1 MSNLVNHLGE
11 PIGKTVDDSKLPTQ
25 EQILQDP
32 ITKKF
37 VFLNSDAY
45 PNQTCIGLTSETDF
59 HGVVYKYGKVTLPE
73 QIVDGEVEEKGL
85 PFKFE
90 YDIIENNGIPKENFG
105 DDFFKLLGDILY
117 HIIIAQ
123 SEVGYDTN
131 DRTNNAEQ
139 SGIQWG
145 IL

>member
-1 MSNLVNHLGE
+1 MSKLLNHLGE
-11 PIGKTVDDSKLPTQ
+11 PIKSEVDESKLPTA
-25 EQILQDP
+25 EQIMQDP

-45 PNQTCIGLTSETDF
+45 PNQTCIGLTSETDY

-73 QIVDGEVEEKGL
+73 ELASEEEIEKSGL

-105 DDFFKLLGDILY
+105 DDFFKLIGDILL

-123 SEVGYDTN
+123 SEDGTQIESDN
-131 DRTNNAEQ
+131 RTDSTQ
-139 SGIQWG
+139 
-145 IL
+145 

>member
-1 MSNLVNHLGE
+1 MSKLLNHLGE
-11 PIGKTVDDSKLPTQ
+11 PIDNKVDESKLPTT
-25 EQILQDP
+25 EQILADP

-37 VFLNSDAY
+37 VFLNSETY
-45 PNQTCIGLTSETDF
+45 PDQTCIGLTDETDY
-59 HGVVYKYGKVTLPE
+59 HGVIYKYGQVTIPDENKLLDNE
-73 QIVDGEVEEKGL
+73 HLQLK
-85 PFKFE
+85 FK
-90 YDIIENNGIPKENFG
+90 YDILENNGIPKENFG

-139 SGIQWG
+139 SGIQ
-145 IL
+145 

>member
-45 PNQTCIGLTSETDF
+45 PDQTCIGLTSETDY
-59 HGVVYKYGKVTLPE
+59 HGVVYKYGQVTVPDEAELNE
-73 QIVDGEVEEKGL
+73 NNHLNLK
-85 PFKFE
+85 FK
-90 YDIIENNGIPKENFG
+90 YDILENNGIPKEKFG
-105 DDFFKLLGDILY
+105 DEFFKLIGDILY

-123 SEVGYDTN
+123 SEVGHDNNTD

-139 SGIQWG
+139 SSN
-145 IL
+145 

>member
-1 MSNLVNHLGE
+1 MSKLVNHLGE
-11 PIGKTVDDSKLPTQ
+11 PIKNEIDESKLPTA

-45 PNQTCIGLTSETDF
+45 PDQTCIGLTSETDF

-73 QIVDGEVEEKGL
+73 EIVEGEVEKKGL

-90 YDIIENNGIPKENFG
+90 YDILENNGIPKEKFG
-105 DDFFKLLGDILY
+105 DDFFKLIGDILY

-123 SEVGYDTN
+123 SEVGYDNTDN
-131 DRTNNAEQ
+131 RTNNIKQ
-139 SGIQWG
+139 PSIQ
-145 IL
+145 

>member
-11 PIGKTVDDSKLPTQ
+11 PIGKTIDESTLPTR
-25 EQILQDP
+25 EQILADP

-73 QIVDGEVEEKGL
+73 EIVDGEVEKKGL

-90 YDIIENNGIPKENFG
+90 YDIIENNGIPRENFG
-105 DDFFKLLGDILY
+105 DDFMKLIGDVLL

-123 SEVGYDTN
+123 SEDGTLESN
-131 DRTNNAEQ
+131 NRTNNAQ
-139 SGIQWG
+139 
-145 IL
+145 

>member
-11 PIGKTVDDSKLPTQ
+11 PIGKTVDESKLPTT
-25 EQILQDP
+25 EQILNDP

-37 VFLNSDAY
+37 VFLNSDAH

-59 HGVVYKYGKVTLPE
+59 HGVIYKYGKVTLPE
-73 QIVDGEVEEKGL
+73 EIIEGEVEKKGL

-90 YDIIENNGIPKENFG
+90 YDIIENNGIPKEKFG
-105 DDFFKLLGDILY
+105 DDFMKLIGDVLL

-123 SEVGYDTN
+123 SEDGTLEPIN
-131 DRTNNAEQ
+131 RKNNAQ
-139 SGIQWG
+139 
-145 IL
+145 